1 MNKTASPFLK
11 HDKKR
16 KEENFISRRQKMIC
30 DKLVITSQMRK
41 DLGTTSWKASVLTL
55 LSKDIGKR
63 SCYSQ
68 ALTLRHN
75 VQISPCVWFSQ
86 GRSIEVVRTQSH
98 QKYKLL
104 SSKDKGCSTEY
115 EAGWEESGTSGM
127 WGITW
132 YRKASTAHCERYKQF
147 FQYNLMPIMH
157 CPTAGLCKR

>member
-75 VQISPCVWFSQ
+75 VQISPCV
-86 GRSIEVVRTQSH
+86 
-98 QKYKLL
+98 
-104 SSKDKGCSTEY
+104 
-115 EAGWEESGTSGM
+115 
-127 WGITW
+127 
-132 YRKASTAHCERYKQF
+132 
-147 FQYNLMPIMH
+147 
-157 CPTAGLCKR
+157 